1 MLKPIKI
8 PRGIANIFAVG
19 NSTDMN
25 IIESLEY
32 RPDKIQEMINTPSMA
47 KELTDNYMSNVSP
60 ITLKKG
66 SDYIITDNLFKGY
79 FANV

>member
-19 NSTDMN
+19 DSTDMN
-25 IIESLEY
+25 ITEDLEY
-32 RPDKIQEMINTPSMA
+32 RPDKIQEIINTPSMA
-47 KELTDNYMSNVSP
+47 KEIVDNFMSNISP
-60 ITLKKG
+60 ITLRKG
-66 SDYIITDNLFKGY
+66 DTYVITDNLFKGY